1 MAFVANYSGDVRHII
16 GEVKGPD
23 TCGAIYRA
31 KVAEFDPEAGKTRVE
46 FEIVLPSDPDFPIG
60 GAR

>member
-1 MAFVANYSGDVRHII
+1 MAFVADYPADVRHIV

-23 TCGAIYRA
+23 TGGAMYRA
-31 KVAEFDPEAGKTRVE
+31 KSAEFDEETGRTRVE
-46 FEIVLPSDPDFPIG
+46 FELILPVG